1 MWRIIVAQSIP
12 LILAQMV
19 QLLYNVV
26 DRIYIGHLPEVGST
40 ALTGVG
46 LAFPLTTLIAA
57 FTFLFGSGGTPLF
70 SIARGAGQEER
81 ASKLMGST
89 FVLLVGSSFLL
100 FLLCFFFRRP
110 ILYLFGARQATYGYA
125 DQYLRIYLFGTTFS
139 MITTGMNGFINAQ
152 GFPRIG
158 MLTTLIG
165 AVLNLVL
172 DPIFIFGLHQGVGGA
187 ALATVISQAVSA
199 FWVLRFLRG
208 NKILIP
214 LKKEFMKV
222 TLRMTG
228 EIVSLGMAGFM
239 VNGTNFLVQITCNMM
254 LRRYGGALGDAYIGV
269 MTIINSVRDITTLP
283 IHGLTSGAQ
292 PVLGFN
298 YGAGEPDRVKEGIR
312 FMSFLGTGYTVLIWV
327 VILLI
332 PHVFMGIFTSDPQLI
347 GLGIHALKIYFFG
360 FCFMAFQ
367 FAGQTTFTGLG
378 FASRAV
384 FFSLFRKAIIV
395 VPLTILLPL
404 TFLGVDGVFWAEPI
418 SNLVGG
424 TACYTT
430 MFFTVYRKLGKTICL
445 KKTA

>member
-1 MWRIIVAQSIP
+1 M
-12 LILAQMV
+12 
-19 QLLYNVV
+19 
-26 DRIYIGHLPEVGST
+26 
-40 ALTGVG
+40 
-46 LAFPLTTLIAA
+46 
-57 FTFLFGSGGTPLF
+57 
-70 SIARGAGQEER
+70 
-81 ASKLMGST
+81 
-89 FVLLVGSSFLL
+89 
-100 FLLCFFFRRP
+100 
-110 ILYLFGARQATYGYA
+110 
-125 DQYLRIYLFGTTFS
+125 
-139 MITTGMNGFINAQ
+139 
-152 GFPRIG
+152 
-158 MLTTLIG
+158 
-165 AVLNLVL
+165 
-172 DPIFIFGLHQGVGGA
+172 
-187 ALATVISQAVSA
+187 ATVISQAVSA

-208 NKILIP
+208 DKILIP

-254 LRRYGGALGDAYIGV
+254 LKRYGGALGDAYIGV

-298 YGAGEPDRVKEGIR
+298 YGANEPERVKEGIR
-312 FMSFLGTGYTVLIWV
+312 FMSFMGTGYTVLIWV